1 MRISLQKT
9 LLNRN
14 FLRISALLIGSTLW
28 SIMSGMHYS
37 TITLTVP
44 VCFYNEAS
52 ATQCDAPEFLTIT
65 LQGKKS
71 DLRTIDYASLAAH
84 IDAQTVSNKK
94 QGLSITNKNLFLPSH
109 VKLLHY
115 SPMNFA
121 VETSKE

>member
-1 MRISLQKT
+1 MRISLQKM
-9 LLNRN
+9 LLNRS
-14 FLRISALLIGSTLW
+14 FLRISALLISCTLW

-44 VCFYNEAS
+44 VCFYNDAPSENFE
-52 ATQCDAPEFLTIT
+52 APEFLTVT

-71 DLRTIDYASLAAH
+71 DLRTIDYNQLAAH
-84 IDAQTVSNKK
+84 IDVQKINHH
-94 QGLSITNKNLFLPSH
+94 QGITISHKNLFLPSK

-121 VETSKE
+121 VKKYEE